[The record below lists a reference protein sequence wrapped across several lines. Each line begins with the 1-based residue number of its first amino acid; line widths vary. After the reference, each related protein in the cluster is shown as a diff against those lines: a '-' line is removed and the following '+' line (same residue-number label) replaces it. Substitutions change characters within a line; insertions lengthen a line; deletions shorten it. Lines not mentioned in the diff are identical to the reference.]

1 MRLTK
6 KKIDEV
12 IIKILGEVGL
22 DLVELLKK
30 SDNVSEF
37 ELAKKLNKDIKVI
50 RKMLYLLYNHNLVSF
65 TRKKDKQK
73 GWYIYYWT
81 LINESI
87 KFEYV
92 KRRKILLQT
101 LEQLLYKEQ
110 NEIFFYC
117 PSECVRL
124 DFDDSSD
131 FDFHCPECGKLLEQ
145 DNNEKRITE
154 LSAKIKEISEELEY
168 IEKERIKAIKKTR
181 KKKVETKKKEVKK
194 RKVEKKKE
202 VKKKETKS
210 KDKSVKKKSTKT
222 KTTKK
227 KSIKEKT
234 TTKKST
240 KKKTTIKKPS
250 VKKKETKSKDKSV
263 KKKST
268 KTKTTKKKTDTS
280 EIK

>member
-22 DLVELLKK
+22 DLVSLLKK
-30 SDNVSEF
+30 SDNISEF
-37 ELAKKLNKDIKVI
+37 DLAKKLNKDIKVI

-87 KFEYV
+87 KFEYI
-92 KRRKILLQT
+92 KRRKILLMN
-101 LEQLLYKEQ
+101 LKHLLNKEQ

-117 PSECVRL
+117 LSECVRL

-145 DNNEKRITE
+145 DNNEKRIKE
-154 LSAKIKEISEELEY
+154 LNSRIEEISLELKLIEEEKIKAA
-168 IEKERIKAIKKTR
+168 KKAR
-181 KKKVETKKKEVKK
+181 KKKIESEKKEVKK
-194 RKVEKKKE
+194 RKVEKKKVTTTKKKKVTKKKKSTTAKSNLKKKTIIKKKVSKKKNNLEKEIKKSVTKDKKKVAKSKTNSKKKKITKNKE
-202 VKKKETKS
+202 VKKKNI
-210 KDKSVKKKSTKT
+210 KKKK
-222 KTTKK
+222 
-227 KSIKEKT
+227 
-234 TTKKST
+234 
-240 KKKTTIKKPS
+240 
-250 VKKKETKSKDKSV
+250 
-263 KKKST
+263 
-268 KTKTTKKKTDTS
+268 
-280 EIK
+280 